1 MNVPDAAVWRRPD
14 GLAVVEGD
22 QRTVILDLSA
32 PERPPFV
39 LTGAGTAIWAAVDGT
54 RSASEIVST
63 VAAEHGLEDG
73 AVDHDVRAFLAD
85 LAARGLVTQH
95 VV

>member
-32 PERPPFV
+32 PER
-39 LTGAGTAIWAAVDGT
+39 L
-54 RSASEIVST
+54 RSC
-63 VAAEHGLEDG
+63 
-73 AVDHDVRAFLAD
+73 
-85 LAARGLVTQH
+85 
-95 VV
+95 